1 MELGRLEAEDRVSR
15 HMSDVTAIDPAA
27 QARSRRLL
35 VLLACLFFGP
45 MLVASL
51 LYRFGAGPQGRVNH
65 GELVSPAQ
73 PMPAGVLV
81 PGKWALVVVAE
92 QCDTACGDVL
102 YRTRQVRTLLKGDGE
117 RVTRILLTRDATAAL
132 PESARDSA
140 KGLTIVSLTTPAA
153 AELLTALTRAAGA
166 SDAAASADG
175 TGTTSGT
182 APHLYLT
189 DPHANLVL
197 HYPATFENPGLLKD
211 LKKLL
216 GLSSIG

>member
-1 MELGRLEAEDRVSR
+1 
-15 HMSDVTAIDPAA
+15 MSQEPAIDLVA
-27 QARSRRLL
+27 QARSRRML

-51 LYRFGAGPQGRVNH
+51 LYRFSAGPQGRVNH

-81 PGKWALVVVAE
+81 PDKWALVVVAE
-92 QCDTACGDVL
+92 QCDATCGDML
-102 YRTRQVRTLLKGDGE
+102 YRIRQVRTLLKGDSGRLT
-117 RVTRILLTRDATAAL
+117 RVLLTRNTTAPL
-132 PESARDSA
+132 PTSA
-140 KGLTIVSLTTPAA
+140 KDSPQGLTIIGLDTPAGT
-153 AELLTALTRAAGA
+153 ELATALSKAAGTQ
-166 SDAAASADG
+166 G
-175 TGTTSGT
+175 L
-182 APHLYLT
+182 HLYLT

-197 HYPATFENPGLLKD
+197 HYPANFENKGLQKD

>member
-1 MELGRLEAEDRVSR
+1 
-15 HMSDVTAIDPAA
+15 MSNEPAIDLAA
-27 QARSRRLL
+27 QARSRRML

-73 PMPAGVLV
+73 PMPTTVLA
-81 PGKWALVVVAE
+81 PDKWALVVVAE
-92 QCDTACGDVL
+92 PCDATCGDML
-102 YRTRQVRTLLKGDGE
+102 YRIRQVRTLLKGDSA
-117 RVTRILLTRDATAAL
+117 RVTRVLLTRNATAPL
-132 PESARDSA
+132 PAEAKDSGQ
-140 KGLTIVSLTTPAA
+140 GLTIISLDTPAGTELA
-153 AELLTALTRAAGA
+153 AALAKAAGTH
-166 SDAAASADG
+166 G
-175 TGTTSGT
+175 L
-182 APHLYLT
+182 HLYLT

-197 HYPATFENPGLLKD
+197 HYPANFDNPGLQKD